1 MTAIKIKKE
10 LETYLPLLTVKQQE
24 LLLDMVKNILH
35 VESTEK
41 RITVK
46 QYNKEIEA
54 AMKQIKEGKTVTHA
68 EVLKKSK
75 TWFKRK

>member
-41 RITVK
+41 RITIK
-46 QYNKEIEA
+46 QYNKELGEA
-54 AMKQIKEGKTVTHA
+54 EKRISKGKYKTHEQAVKE
-68 EVLKKSK
+68 LSK
-75 TWFKRK
+75 W